1 MALYQCSYNLRP
13 QIHLTKF
20 CAWEF
25 RFSIGAIQCLSYL
38 LQTTFIDWK
47 TDFDQKI
54 LSKKKLTTAIV
65 DVSNGSQSVCDN
77 PFIPYAT
84 VINTIVFLLRKFQ
97 VR

>member
-1 MALYQCSYNLRP
+1 MLLQFTPANLFNQLLCVR
-13 QIHLTKF
+13 I
-20 CAWEF
+20 
-25 RFSIGAIQCLSYL
+25 SIFNRSDPKCLIYL